1 MSEANLLMT
10 SILINMTNIIVIM
23 TNIIDKFTLNSI

>member
-1 MSEANLLMT
+1 MSEANLIMT
-10 SILINMTNIIVIM
+10 SILINMTNIIAIM